1 MACKRFTLA
10 ACTVR
15 RDGLRPVKLRTAE
28 GFTDMV
34 VDAILRVN
42 ATDRRSLSSTSEW
55 SSENLTLILERRTL
69 RNPFKFIPGRDPSC
83 SAKAREIFWDSLL
96 RPGHLSRFD
105 TTPRLHCKFCFKQN
119 LLRVLQIE
127 GGTLLYK
134 DGLQS
139 KISSASHSAP

>member
-34 VDAILRVN
+34 VDAILRMN
-42 ATDRRSLSSTSEW
+42 ATDRRFFSSTSER

-83 SAKAREIFWDSLL
+83 SAKAREIILGLASAAWPSVSIRHNPSIALQVLFQA
-96 RPGHLSRFD
+96 
-105 TTPRLHCKFCFKQN
+105 RLA
-119 LLRVLQIE
+119 E
-127 GGTLLYK
+127 GAT
-134 DGLQS
+134 D
-139 KISSASHSAP
+139 